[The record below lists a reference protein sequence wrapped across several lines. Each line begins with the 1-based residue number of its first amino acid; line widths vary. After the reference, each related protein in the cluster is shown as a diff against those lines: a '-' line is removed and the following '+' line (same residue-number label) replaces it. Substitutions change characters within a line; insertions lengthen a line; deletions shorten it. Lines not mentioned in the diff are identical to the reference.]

1 MAQRLDARMLMGFV
15 TSLACWWCFSFTIG
29 ARISGPFD
37 SVCRV
42 PSDEVTTLMA
52 TIMVSAN
59 VNKWATIQDK
69 KSDWPR
75 LGLEIGL
82 DKGFQDVED
91 RHSCK

>member
-1 MAQRLDARMLMGFV
+1 
-15 TSLACWWCFSFTIG
+15 
-29 ARISGPFD
+29 
-37 SVCRV
+37 
-42 PSDEVTTLMA
+42 MA

-59 VNKWATIQDK
+59 VNKWATIEDK